1 MIAVVDSG
9 GANIASV
16 LFALERLN
24 AGYVFTA
31 DPDVIQKASHV
42 LLPGVGTAHHAM
54 TALNKTDGLAQCIKN
69 LKQPVMGICLG
80 MQLLFE
86 YSQEGE
92 KPLLGIIKG
101 RVENLKTKTLTVPHM
116 GWNTIEKTKKNPLLD
131 NIDNGSYFYFV
142 HSYCADVSKYTI
154 AQTVYDDAFSSIVTH
169 NNFYG
174 CQFHPERSG
183 KAGEQLLKNFT
194 RL

>member
-92 KPLLGIIKG
+92 TPLLSIIKG
-101 RVENLKTKTLTVPHM
+101 RIEKFKTQVLTVPHM
-116 GWNTIEKTKKNPLLD
+116 GWNTIEKTKQNPLLD

-142 HSYCADVSKYTI
+142 HSYRADVSKYTI
-154 AQTVYDDAFSSIVTH
+154 TQTLYDDSFSSIVAH
-169 NNFYG
+169 DNFYG

-183 KAGEQLLKNFT
+183 KAGEQLLKNFM